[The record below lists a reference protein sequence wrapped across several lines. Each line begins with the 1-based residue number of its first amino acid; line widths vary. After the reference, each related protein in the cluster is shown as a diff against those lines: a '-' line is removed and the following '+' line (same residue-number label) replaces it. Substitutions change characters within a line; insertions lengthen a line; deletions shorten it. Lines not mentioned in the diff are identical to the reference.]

1 MYASTPGAQPMCLV
15 IFSNPIHP
23 LHPTQ
28 DQAAVLP
35 PNLDLNA
42 LNDLAAT
49 LLGPAAADPGAAP
62 MAAPV
67 QQPQQ
72 QQPPQP
78 TQQLPPRPM
87 FRDPRA
93 GPTVPLDL
101 PPELAAELQ
110 RLRGGV
116 HPAGMAPPQPLP
128 VAGGGHGGSRRN
140 KWDVGPR

>member
-1 MYASTPGAQPMCLV
+1 M
-15 IFSNPIHP
+15 
-23 LHPTQ
+23 
-28 DQAAVLP
+28 LP

-62 MAAPV
+62 MAPI

-72 QQPPQP
+72 QQPPVVQ
-78 TQQLPPRPM
+78 QQLQPRPM

-110 RLRGGV
+110 RIRGGM
-116 HPAGMAPPQPLP
+116 PGMAAQPLP
-128 VAGGGHGGSRRN
+128 VGARGPDAGRRN